1 MTSTAET
8 IRARR
13 RIYVEVDRSEACKG
27 DVARIYD
34 HGVRTLAVLDC
45 RGGKTAGIKVQPWNA
60 EPKWVPMTK
69 VLAVF
74 RWHKKVGEED

>member
-1 MTSTAET
+1 MDAT
-8 IRARR
+8 IKARR
-13 RIYVEVDRSEACKG
+13 RIYVAVDKSDARKG

-45 RGGKTAGIKVQPWNA
+45 RGGRNAGIKVKPWNA
-60 EPKWVPMTK
+60 EPKWVPMAK
-69 VLAVF
+69 VLGVY